1 MTVDNDVRRGGREP
15 AATPSWQLVAERELT
30 VKLHDKTFL
39 WSTGFMLLIIV
50 ASIAVS
56 AFLSNRTQERTIG
69 VVDGAGARIVAAAA
83 DRAREDSQLR
93 LTTERAGSRAAVRRL
108 LADGTVDVALL
119 PVAGTGDGPRWE
131 VLGQKD
137 VDGDLRD
144 RLADA
149 VAGSELAANARDVG
163 SSSDVILAG
172 TTLRERVVDDSGLES
187 GLRYGLGF
195 AFSFLF
201 YVTALVFGLS
211 IAQGVIEEKQSR
223 VVEILAAAIPIRAL
237 LTGKVVGNSVLAIGQ
252 VVLLSGVGLIGM
264 ALSDQG
270 DLLAPV
276 LGAGAWFVVF
286 FLLGFVALACVWA
299 VAGSVAT
306 RAEDLQA
313 TTTPVQAVVLV
324 ALFVGISG
332 SGKVLTVGSFVPLVS
347 SAAMPVRLLQ
357 GGVPLWQPVVS
368 ALIVLAA
375 AVLLVRLGARLYE
388 GSLLRT
394 DRRTTLREALAGS
407 REG

>member
-1 MTVDNDVRRGGREP
+1 MTPVVEGRRDG
-15 AATPSWQLVAERELT
+15 ATPSWQLVAEREMT

-50 ASIAVS
+50 GSIAVS
-56 AFLSNRTQERTIG
+56 AFVSNRTQERT
-69 VVDGAGARIVAAAA
+69 VAVLDQSGARVVAAAA
-83 DRAREDSQLR
+83 AEARDDGSRLR
-93 LTTERAGSRAAVRRL
+93 LTADTADSRADVRRL
-108 LADGTVDVALL
+108 LADGTVDIALL
-119 PVAGTGDGPRWE
+119 PVTGAADGPRWE
-131 VLGQKD
+131 VLGQKA
-137 VDGDLRD
+137 VDSDLRD
-144 RLADA
+144 RLAAA
-149 VAGSELAANARDVG
+149 VPDRELAVNARGVG
-163 SSSDVILAG
+163 SSADAMLAG
-172 TTLRERVVDDSGLES
+172 TTLRERVVDDSGLDE
-187 GLRYGLGF
+187 GLRFALGF
-195 AFSFLF
+195 GFSFLF

-252 VVLLSGVGLIGM
+252 VVLLSAVGLVGM
-264 ALSDQG
+264 SLSGQG
-270 DLLAPV
+270 DVLAPV

-313 TTTPVQAVVLV
+313 TTTPVQGIVLI

-332 SGKVLTVGSFVPLVS
+332 SGSVLTVGSFVPLVS
-347 SAAMPVRLLQ
+347 SVAMPVRLLQ

-368 ALIVLAA
+368 ALIVLAT
-375 AVLLVRLGARLYE
+375 AVVLVRLGARLYE